1 MTRLSEKCGV
11 WRMDGDRMVN
21 MITGEELVDPNPET
35 CYTSNEGEDQNDLM
49 DLWDKLVTVLKGDNT
64 R

>member
-21 MITGEELVDPNPET
+21 LLTGEELVDSNHET
-35 CYTSNEGEDQNDLM
+35 CYTSDKDEDQDDLM

-64 R
+64 V